1 MQNYYSNAKQH
12 HRYILN
18 LFFETTLDLKEI
30 CSMLRK
36 LTVDTFT
43 KMFQYKIINN
53 VLYINKMLF
62 LF

>member
-18 LFFETTLDLKEI
+18 RFFETTLDSKEI

-43 KMFQYKIINN
+43 RMYQYKIIN

>member
-12 HRYILN
+12 HTYILN
-18 LFFETTLDLKEI
+18 LFFETALDSKEI

-36 LTVDTFT
+36 LTVNTFT
-43 KMFQYKIINN
+43 RMYQYKIIN